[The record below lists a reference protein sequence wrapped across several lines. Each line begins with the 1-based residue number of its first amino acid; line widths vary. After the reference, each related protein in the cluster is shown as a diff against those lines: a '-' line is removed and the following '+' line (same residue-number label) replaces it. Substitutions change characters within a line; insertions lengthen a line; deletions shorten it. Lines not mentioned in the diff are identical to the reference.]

1 MCLILVNKHHNKQ
14 LYKREK
20 NCYETEIQAGYGAG
34 GYGAGGERA
43 VSTGEG
49 EVCYAL
55 ADSQASIQSLYT
67 STGSDRSVEGEDRHS
82 NTIAAN

>member
-1 MCLILVNKHHNKQ
+1 MGQ
-14 LYKREK
+14 E
-20 NCYETEIQAGYGAG
+20 
-34 GYGAGGERA
+34 ERGLW
-43 VSTGEG
+43 STGEG

-82 NTIAAN
+82 NTTAANDNSQLTGLLTGLTTSTQTWHSQLIGV